1 MDANGSNGTVDRQA
15 SHNATSTAAAQAS
28 TFRLDQQAA
37 SPQHPRIELLSDHDG
52 QSGPSD
58 SDAQLANNNVGLD
71 KPDTVS
77 DTSHDPS
84 TPKQATSPAS
94 TPSKPLIFLKSLS
107 PKIPL
112 QIHVPPELNSILER
126 KIQIAVRS
134 HGGAMARYLGKADLI
149 VIDPKMVGPAKKALK
164 EANQIGQ
171 PIPVVTPDYIYD
183 SVTRGERINFN
194 DPKYKYDGSRPQTA
208 PAITATK
215 DTPLASHSFGGR
227 NPFTE
232 ADREAVIAY
241 FIHKPDRSCSINT
254 AAKELAKLIP
264 SHTHSSFQT
273 YLQNN
278 YEKGWN
284 LKERILLARR
294 AALQD
299 EPSELH
305 ARILRS
311 QYTASPGPAEQSA
324 PSDGWPHTSSAPS
337 QSERATSLDEDDDDL
352 QVRQPNP
359 GAAIQDVEKSPTKA
373 NSIPIPYASSEQPDS
388 RCNSVEPPP
397 SEQRIDMPASPP
409 VQEESDPDEFSPTIL
424 EQIQRAERL
433 ICSQAKPSQAQRR
446 ARRSSHSSDDS
457 ELDQLDA
464 GSDEDMLTTGPIPV
478 APQAGRNVADGS
490 EDSEWEG
497 TRRAELRMRRND
509 ASYVKEG
516 RTRFTQE
523 EKDELILRLADHVR
537 SQGRVPDV
545 FTQNAV
551 LAKPEDSFWE
561 RFAQDNPTHTLA
573 SWRSHYL
580 KNHLTYKQIIVH
592 IIAEMN
598 GASDE
603 NQKGEEEEHFDEA
616 DESMSPEA
624 EIEAGPTGDGQHR
637 QYSSLDHAAVPDG
650 ETESA
655 DRKINA
661 SALTRSDMTG
671 VFDDMSLP
679 ADGIVVMIPTQL
691 AQDRQRPK
699 RTEPQRQALQQWP
712 QSPSPPLMEEGEQ
725 QDMMQVEAEIDTAAD
740 ELDGLLDEGDQ
751 DLSSSS
757 AEVQAAQ
764 EQPAAGHES
773 DAADS
778 MNDEQEQEQEEQEK
792 QEKQE
797 KQEQEEATVVP
808 YAEMPLTLA
817 LPTASTPTRPV
828 VASPK
833 RGVDTGTPVLEQHR
847 DAPFYDFTMNS
858 DEEQRIRKAR
868 SRPSLPN
875 LPAGLQQTSASRISH
890 SPITSRRVLSHLATP
905 SGNRAHTDS
914 VRQEGRGED
923 PIQRT
928 RDWARRVS
936 TTPSSASPDLF
947 QDVGPVAVAETSR
960 SRASRIDRRPLLR
973 AERAPTLAPQLLQ
986 SDAKTSR
993 AFSSPTKNS
1002 TPAHDHPNRSPES
1015 LKRLVHAEKLDR
1027 EAARIKFRADVEH
1040 LRADFDLHM
1049 LTTRE
1054 LLLLFR
1060 GRVKDARTW
1069 LGAMRDEY
1077 GVDAGVA
1084 SEFLKTSNG
1093 DLAQAENFL
1102 RLATK
1107 VTRSSSAPRLVGG
1120 ASSRSA
1126 SHFVSPVKRGAG
1138 MDERSASRLDR
1149 EDDRA
1154 VSAKRLCR

>member
-1 MDANGSNGTVDRQA
+1 MDANGSNDTVDRQA

-28 TFRLDQQAA
+28 TSRLDQQAA

-58 SDAQLANNNVGLD
+58 SDAPLANKNVGLD

-112 QIHVPPELNSILER
+112 QIHVPPEFNSILER

-171 PIPVVTPDYIYD
+171 PVPVVTPDYIYD

-284 LKERILLARR
+284 LKERVLLARR

-324 PSDGWPHTSSAPS
+324 PSDGWPRTSSALS
-337 QSERATSLDEDDDDL
+337 QAERATSLDEDDEDL

-359 GAAIQDVEKSPTKA
+359 GAAIQDVEKSSTKA

-397 SEQRIDMPASPP
+397 SEQRIDMPVSPP
-409 VQEESDPDEFSPTIL
+409 
-424 EQIQRAERL
+424 
-433 ICSQAKPSQAQRR
+433 RR

-464 GSDEDMLTTGPIPV
+464 DSDENMLTTGPIPV

-516 RTRFTQE
+516 RTRFAQE

-545 FTQNAV
+545 FTQDAV

-580 KNHLTYKQIIVH
+580 KNHVTYKQIIDH

-598 GASDE
+598 GASDK

-624 EIEAGPTGDGQHR
+624 EIEAGPTGDWQHR

-679 ADGIVVMIPTQL
+679 ADGTVVMIPTQP

-699 RTEPQRQALQQWP
+699 RTKPQRQALQQWP
-712 QSPSPPLMEEGEQ
+712 QSPSPPLMEEEEQ

-740 ELDGLLDEGDQ
+740 EPDGLLDEGDQ
-751 DLSSSS
+751 VLSSSS

-773 DAADS
+773 DAAD
-778 MNDEQEQEQEEQEK
+778 K
-792 QEKQE
+792 
-797 KQEQEEATVVP
+797 
-808 YAEMPLTLA
+808 MPSTLV
-817 LPTASTPTRPV
+817 LPTVSTPTRPV

-833 RGVDTGTPVLEQHR
+833 RGVDAGTPVLEQHR
-847 DAPFYDFTMNS
+847 DAPFYDFTMDS

-868 SRPSLPN
+868 SCPSLPN
-875 LPAGLQQTSASRISH
+875 LPAGRQQTSASRTSH

-905 SGNRAHTDS
+905 SRNRAHTDS
-914 VRQEGRGED
+914 ARQEGRGED

-936 TTPSSASPDLF
+936 TTPFSASPDLF

-1015 LKRLVHAEKLDR
+1015 LKRLAHAEKLDR

-1084 SEFLKTSNG
+1084 YEFLKTSNG

-1107 VTRSSSAPRLVGG
+1107 VTRSSSASRLVGG

-1126 SHFVSPVKRGAG
+1126 SHSVSPVKRGAG

-1154 VSAKRLCR
+1154 VSAKRLRR